1 MKCTVGVSKRDQN
14 VPPSLMAIRVI
25 LDIDQQYWNRT
36 DNFAQL
42 GAAAGLVGDILIIP
56 NVEAYTYFET
66 GYRTNVSCAT
76 NTTSAFCINPPNETR
91 YEYLPIDY
99 VAIIILPNS
108 NVSDIYT
115 CSYTGINTVN
125 LTVLE
130 YTTAYPLIGFVTEP
144 PLLAVGTVSG
154 NEGNMLGPCN
164 FGCYTQSTCEVLISQ
179 PDAMRS
185 YFYTKN

>member
-1 MKCTVGVSKRDQN
+1 
-14 VPPSLMAIRVI
+14 MAIRVI

-115 CSYTGINTVN
+115 CSYTGRNTVN
-125 LTVLE
+125 LTVPTVGGRIR
-130 YTTAYPLIGFVTEP
+130 YAPLK
-144 PLLAVGTVSG
+144 
-154 NEGNMLGPCN
+154 NKRN
-164 FGCYTQSTCEVLISQ
+164 
-179 PDAMRS
+179 
-185 YFYTKN
+185 YTKNSLLHGFITQLIYIIKIVNKSDRNSCLS